1 MNVGM
6 LVGILI
12 VLVVLIASA
21 YMLIKPKVEVKPQV
35 TLSDQDIDAAI
46 QQEMDETLANVSES
60 EVENALN
67 KPF

>member
-21 YMLIKPKVEVKPQV
+21 YMLIKPKVEVKPKV

-46 QQEMDETLANVSES
+46 QQEMGETLANVSES
-60 EVENALN
+60 EVEQALG
-67 KPF
+67 FS

>member
-1 MNVGM
+1 
-6 LVGILI
+6 

-60 EVENALN
+60 EVEQALLS
-67 KPF
+67 